1 MLRVC
6 WPLPASSAGAATGQR
21 NRDSLREP
29 VWSRR
34 FERMPA
40 TLPYGLYARRTTP
53 STGVRRPSYRR
64 FPISRRVRGVR
75 WYNWSRCH
83 VTVTWSPVVKREA
96 ERRETPVGEP
106 SVEPN
111 TPDPGERA
119 GCRTAARRAT
129 SRRLALRVRG
139 VGLADV
145 HVGRLDNR
153 RPKYRAE
160 SRKPGEKR
168 AIREICRVGRGGGR
182 GGAERGPLAGVV
194 CLARAPRAAPARAH
208 RPASQYATRKERIV
222 KRNRAMSTNAAL
234 DSPQG
239 PRCTSVHTAI
249 TLRAALT
256 CARGRAGAT
265 RSPAI
270 DRASRE
276 SHDVHARLEYR
287 TIVLGGLSGAS
298 AWSLL
303 LPELLPQG
311 LPHHLL
317 LLLLQLW
324 SPPLL

>member
-83 VTVTWSPVVKREA
+83 AHCSWSPVLVKREG
-96 ERRETPVGEP
+96 ERETPVGEP

-153 RPKYRAE
+153 RYPGKARETGRKTRNPRNLSRRA
-160 SRKPGEKR
+160 
-168 AIREICRVGRGGGR
+168 GRRPRRR
-182 GGAERGPLAGVV
+182 G
-194 CLARAPRAAPARAH
+194 ARSARRRCMPRARPAGGTGTSGRERST
-208 RPASQYATRKERIV
+208 RPGPRASQYATV
-222 KRNRAMSTNAAL
+222 
-234 DSPQG
+234 
-239 PRCTSVHTAI
+239 
-249 TLRAALT
+249 
-256 CARGRAGAT
+256 
-265 RSPAI
+265 
-270 DRASRE
+270 
-276 SHDVHARLEYR
+276 
-287 TIVLGGLSGAS
+287 
-298 AWSLL
+298 
-303 LPELLPQG
+303 
-311 LPHHLL
+311 
-317 LLLLQLW
+317 
-324 SPPLL
+324 